1 MDDRPDYEAKL
12 QWLCEH
18 IDLDQKVLHQELI
31 EFPSIQFGL
40 EQALLSVNASNMY
53 DLFPSDFIQG
63 KDNIPINGHG
73 R

>member
-40 EQALLSVNASNMY
+40 EQALLSVNA
-53 DLFPSDFIQG
+53 
-63 KDNIPINGHG
+63 
-73 R
+73 